1 MLTGDASKAALDDIV
16 ANYKTGELQSSVLL
30 APGHGS
36 KNHVSKDFL
45 EAVKPRLTV
54 VSVAEGVD
62 YDSNAYK
69 IYGRVLSTK
78 HYGNVKVRIKDN
90 KEIVF
95 RTQFQNYS
103 DAWYVLKQRKDYY
116 KSA

>member
-1 MLTGDASKAALDDIV
+1 MVTGDATKEALDDIV
-16 ANYKTGELQSSVLL
+16 ANYKAESLRSSILL

-62 YDSNAYK
+62 YDSDAYK
-69 IYGRVLSTK
+69 NYGRVLSTK
-78 HYGNVKVRIKDN
+78 HYGDVRVRVKDN
-90 KEIVF
+90 NEVLF
-95 RTQFQNYS
+95 QTQFQNYS
-103 DAWYVLKQRKDYY
+103 NSWYTLRQRSDYY
-116 KSA
+116 Q